1 MKENLDHALDECLTQ
16 LLTGDERG
24 EESLALRQDSGQA
37 QHPDDLL
44 QLEPLLRLAREIQA
58 LPRPEP
64 NPRALRATQAR
75 VREAAILKKEEA
87 RRGGLVSSWLTGRR
101 LSLAF
106 TRALAVVIAVA
117 VIGFGTVAA
126 SADSL
131 PHSPLYPVKRTTE
144 RVQLLLTLSSG
155 GKAQLHLF
163 FAERRL
169 NETMRLMSCC
179 QSLDEAT
186 LMSMLEETDL
196 AIKMICALPIPEA
209 EPLRNR
215 ATELTAYQHTCLSQM
230 KGEVSTEESC
240 VLDEAIA
247 ACHCYEQMLTGEVPD
262 MHQPTVV
269 PE

>member
-1 MKENLDHALDECLTQ
+1 MKENLDHVLDERLTQ
-16 LLTGDERG
+16 LFAEDEG
-24 EESLALRQDSGQA
+24 AEESLAQ
-37 QHPDDLL
+37 P
-44 QLEPLLRLAREIQA
+44 QLEPLLRLAEEIKA

-87 RRGGLVSSWLTGRR
+87 RRGGLFPGWLTGQRV
-101 LSLAF
+101 SLAF
-106 TRALAVVIAVA
+106 ARVLAAIVAVA

-144 RVQLLLTLSSG
+144 RVQLLLTFSPS
-155 GKAQLHLF
+155 GKAHLHLA

-169 NETMRLMSCC
+169 NETMELMSCC
-179 QSLDEAT
+179 NSVDDAI

-196 AIKMICALPIPEA
+196 AIKIICTLPTPEA
-209 EPLRNR
+209 EPLVNK
-215 ATELTAYQHTCLSQM
+215 ALELTAQQHTCLSQM
-230 KGEVSTEESC
+230 KGEVSTEEWC

-247 ACHCYEQMLTGEVPD
+247 ACSCNKQVLEGRIPD
-262 MHQPTVV
+262 IHQPTVV

>member
-1 MKENLDHALDECLTQ
+1 MKENLDNALDECLTQ
-16 LLTGDERG
+16 LLTGDEG
-24 EESLALRQDSGQA
+24 VEESLAQSL
-37 QHPDDLL
+37 DDIP
-44 QLEPLLRLAREIQA
+44 QLEPLLRLAEEIRA

-64 NPRALRATQAR
+64 RPGALRVTQAR
-75 VREAAILKKEEA
+75 VQEAAMLKQAE
-87 RRGGLVSSWLTGRR
+87 RRSLFPRWLAGPR

-106 TRALAVVIAVA
+106 ARALVVVIAVA

-144 RVQLLLTLSSG
+144 RVQLFLTFSPRG
-155 GKAQLHLF
+155 RAQLHLF

-169 NETMRLMSCC
+169 NETMELMNCC
-179 QSLDEAT
+179 QSLNEA
-186 LMSMLEETDL
+186 LLKSMLEETDL
-196 AIKMICALPIPEA
+196 AIEMICALPMPEA
-209 EPLRNR
+209 EPLLNR
-215 ATELTAYQHTCLSQM
+215 ATELTVYQHTCLSQM

-247 ACHCYEQMLTGEVPD
+247 ACRCNEQMLTGKAPD
-262 MHQPTVV
+262 IHQPTVV

>member
-1 MKENLDHALDECLTQ
+1 MKENLDNELNERLAQ
-16 LLTGDERG
+16 LLVDDEML
-24 EESLALRQDSGQA
+24 EESLAQ
-37 QHPDDLL
+37 P
-44 QLEPLLRLAREIQA
+44 QLEPLLRLAGEIKA

-87 RRGGLVSSWLTGRR
+87 RRGGLFPGWLTGQRI
-101 LSLAF
+101 SLAF
-106 TRALAVVIAVA
+106 ARVLAAVVAVA

-131 PHSPLYPVKRTTE
+131 PHSPLYPVKRTSE
-144 RVQLLLTLSSG
+144 RVQLFLTFSPGS
-155 GKAQLHLF
+155 KAHLHLS

-169 NETMRLMSCC
+169 NETMELMSCC
-179 QSLDEAT
+179 QSVDDAV

-196 AIKMICALPIPEA
+196 AIKIICTLPTPEA
-209 EPLRNR
+209 EPLLNR
-215 ATELTAYQHTCLSQM
+215 AAELTAYQHDCLSQIR
-230 KGEVSTEESC
+230 GEVATDEWC
-240 VLDEAIA
+240 MLDEAIA
-247 ACHCYEQMLTGEVPD
+247 TCNCYEQMLEGEISD